1 MLNIRGIT
9 EAKAEK
15 IFEVAAK
22 IEQMDYKSG
31 LEIFNMRKQIRR
43 ITLGCNALDQ
53 LLQGGIESQSITEAF
68 GEFRSGKTQICHTL
82 CVTAQ
87 LPRSQGGGAGKVL
100 YIDTEN
106 TFRPER
112 IKQISKRFD
121 LDGDEVL
128 GNIMVGRAFTVD
140 SLNTLLMKAAT
151 AMVEDTYALLVIDSI
166 MAPFRVDFSGRG
178 ELSERQQVLGK
189 FLNRVQKISEQFNVA
204 VFMSN

>member
-1 MLNIRGIT
+1 
-9 EAKAEK
+9 
-15 IFEVAAK
+15 
-22 IEQMDYKSG
+22 
-31 LEIFNMRKQIRR
+31 MRKSIRR
-43 ITLGCNALDQ
+43 ITLGCKSLDT
-53 LLQGGIESQSITEAF
+53 LLEGGIESQSITEAF
-68 GEFRSGKTQICHTL
+68 GEFRSGKTQLCHTL

-121 LDGDEVL
+121 LDAEEVL

-140 SLNTLLMKAAT
+140 SLNTLLMKAAA
-151 AMVEDTYALLVIDSI
+151 AMVEDTYALLIIDSI

-178 ELSERQQVLGK
+178 ELSER
-189 FLNRVQKISEQFNVA
+189 
-204 VFMSN
+204 

>member
-22 IEQMDYKSG
+22 IENMCYKTG
-31 LEIFNMRKQIRR
+31 LEIFHMRKQIKR

-68 GEFRSGKTQICHTL
+68 GEFRTGKTQMCHTL

-87 LPRSQGGGAGKVL
+87 LPKSQGGGAGKVL

-112 IKQISKRFD
+112 IKQISKRFE
-121 LDGDEVL
+121 LDSDEVL
-128 GNIMVGRAFTVD
+128 NNIMVGRAFTVD
-140 SLNTLLMKAAT
+140 SLNTLLMKAAA
-151 AMVEDTYALLVIDSI
+151 AMVEDSYSLLVIDSI

-178 ELSERQQVLGK
+178 ELSERQ
-189 FLNRVQKISEQFNVA
+189 
-204 VFMSN
+204 